1 MFDIFS
7 FFKGLLSNML
17 WVTNCRECGK
27 KQVKANRLCICKIDV
42 LALDIFETKRFIHG
56 FGNTYKRKATIIVIN
71 RFCCFLGLS
80 FVIMCHSQ

>member
-1 MFDIFS
+1 MFVE
-7 FFKGLLSNML
+7 KVNP
-17 WVTNCRECGK
+17 
-27 KQVKANRLCICKIDV
+27 NRRSICKIDV
-42 LALDIFETKRFIHG
+42 LAFDIFETKRFVHG